1 MWAILVM
8 GSRSAGDG
16 PRPSFWRRSAKLLTA
31 PSIETDPGCCS
42 WSSSTAGSDPDAA
55 NHPPVPTTVIPV
67 RGWSWRAP
75 ARRQVP
81 PGLPPVAYVPADAID
96 CYKANEKWDLEEQP
110 ESDTVT
116 TAVDPHRTVWWA
128 NTEQPAAEQEE
139 DESSANDD
147 DMTTPPPPDASIC
160 ERRRRIN
167 RATLAQ
173 FATAWT
179 AATSTTTSASIVS
192 FGPVETRRYPVI
204 LGDHPYCTGGCPL
217 TLGWDYYY
225 SNDDDE
231 PRRPRRSIMELRTT
245 CAQRKLVLQQVD
257 DDDYCSDGEI
267 RRLNRQLHRERSCR
281 AKYCHSVTQRFFS
294 PQESSGSAPPNR

>member
-16 PRPSFWRRSAKLLTA
+16 PRPSLCWRRSAKLLTA

-55 NHPPVPTTVIPV
+55 NHPPVPATVIPV
-67 RGWSWRAP
+67 RGWSWR

-96 CYKANEKWDLEEQP
+96 CYKANEKWDPQP
-110 ESDTVT
+110 DNDTAKT
-116 TAVDPHRTVWWA
+116 TAVDPHRTVWWTNA
-128 NTEQPAAEQEE
+128 EQPTVEQEE
-139 DESSANDD
+139 DDSNDD

-179 AATSTTTSASIVS
+179 AATSTTTSTSMVS
-192 FGPVETRRYPVI
+192 FGPVETRWYPVI

-225 SNDDDE
+225 SNDDNDDDDE

-245 CAQRKLVLQQVD
+245 CAQRKLVLQQ

-294 PQESSGSAPPNR
+294 PQESTTPDR